1 MLRIMIIKLSL
12 CGHVG
17 EQRNK
22 AKAYKQ
28 EDLGLSDA
36 SHNIR

>member
-1 MLRIMIIKLSL
+1 MIIKLSL
-12 CGHVG
+12 YGHVG
-17 EQRNK
+17 EQQDK